1 MQIYAAHFRH
11 GDFLP
16 VWSSSDAFGMGSTV
30 LLYYHR
36 VFFTVAGVILIVLDG
51 ALKPTLV
58 ATLAVFMV
66 VGAYGMRKTLGVVT
80 GYRWLA
86 AVGSIG
92 FLFTNWAFT
101 EWLVRGDLAEFA
113 AFMFVPWLLFCC
125 LTLVKDGRLS
135 WLIVPVMV
143 LLVESHSA
151 IGLLSVIMLVST
163 GVIFIVYNRWAGVR
177 SVVPRLTVAVGATV
191 AILLPLLIAE
201 VRMGRYYDP
210 ITVITDETGPFSSHF
225 SHPLSYLFE
234 PSYHWLSRSDTV
246 FVPVQ
251 MDLPITALLAVGL
264 LTALG
269 LWATRSRRQSK
280 AALPQVDRPVVMLL
294 VLGLVL
300 YLLLQFHFT
309 IPLYNALSVVKV
321 IAYPFRMMTFIVPL
335 ALVLAVTVA
344 DWYLR
349 VYRTRRPGASALIPA
364 GLAGAWLISLVLLS
378 PITAHEPAPAT
389 RTFYPYTPF
398 LPVVVFTP
406 PPHSSFRTSY
416 AAPLFQEYLPRVEQS
431 NGSQLPYDTGLYE
444 SLYSHHAEAESLSSV
459 PCSVVQTAGTAFES
473 LGATYRVTC
482 QGPTRVALP
491 ISYNPFTTI
500 TESVPGGADRSV
512 QVLHVV
518 TDPRIVIRVTSGGPH
533 IFVVRLPTLAGI
545 LFG

>member
-1 MQIYAAHFRH
+1 
-11 GDFLP
+11 
-16 VWSSSDAFGMGSTV
+16 
-30 LLYYHR
+30 
-36 VFFTVAGVILIVLDG
+36 
-51 ALKPTLV
+51 
-58 ATLAVFMV
+58 
-66 VGAYGMRKTLGVVT
+66 
-80 GYRWLA
+80 
-86 AVGSIG
+86 
-92 FLFTNWAFT
+92 
-101 EWLVRGDLAEFA
+101 
-113 AFMFVPWLLFCC
+113 MFVPWLLFCC

-151 IGLLSVIMLVST
+151 IGLLSIIMLVST
-163 GVIFIVYNRWAGVR
+163 GAVFIVYNGWPGVR
-177 SVVPRLTVAVGATV
+177 SVVPRLTIAVGATA

-210 ITVITDETGPFSSHF
+210 ISVITDETGPFSANF
-225 SHPLSYLFE
+225 SHPLSYLFD
-234 PSYHWLSRSDTV
+234 PSYHWLSRSNTA

-264 LTALG
+264 LTALC

-280 AALPQVDRPVVMLL
+280 VALPHVDRPVVLLL

-300 YLLLQFHFT
+300 YLLLQFRFT
-309 IPLYNALSVVKV
+309 IPLYNALSVMKV

-335 ALVLAVTVA
+335 ALILAVTVA

-349 VYRTRRPGASALIPA
+349 AYRTRWPSASSLIPA

-378 PITAHEPAPAT
+378 PITAHEPAPAS

-406 PPHSSFRTSY
+406 PPQSSFRTSY
-416 AAPLFQEYLPRVEQS
+416 AAPLFQEYLPRVDLP

-444 SLYSHHAEAESLSSV
+444 SLYSHHTEAESLSSV
-459 PCSVVQTAGTAFES
+459 PCSVVQTSGTVFES
-473 LGATYRVTC
+473 LRATYAVTC

-500 TESVPGGADRSV
+500 TELVPGGAPRSV
-512 QVLHVV
+512 QMLHVV
-518 TDPRIVIRVTSGGPH
+518 TDPRIVVPITSSGPH
-533 IFVVRLPTLAGI
+533 TFVVRLPTLAGI